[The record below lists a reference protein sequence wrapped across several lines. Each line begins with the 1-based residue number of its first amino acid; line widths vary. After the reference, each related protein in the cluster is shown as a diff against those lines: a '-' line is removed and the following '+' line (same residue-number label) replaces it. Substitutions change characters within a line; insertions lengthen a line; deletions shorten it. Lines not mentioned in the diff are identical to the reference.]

1 MRLRQSPPSQ
11 PPFELAIRVQIFRGE
26 ATSGSSMWVD
36 RALGMVRAGIWA
48 RESRGL
54 DPQKVLS
61 RSTVSVQSVCGH
73 ERPGVV
79 RRPES
84 DSRSHKRSAIIPS
97 ILRPV
102 VDRSTAPH
110 NLDPQI
116 FRFDRALNQIP
127 TEHHQQGGTHDAHT
141 TTLTTPAATR
151 SEPLPPTEQGGGDF
165 GVCGQG
171 QGRQQQQPWRR
182 SGWANTRLGK
192 PSERG
197 HLGGK

>member
-1 MRLRQSPPSQ
+1 MRLRQSPPPQ

-26 ATSGSSMWVD
+26 APLGSSMWMD
-36 RALGMVRAGIWA
+36 RGMVRAGIWA
-48 RESRGL
+48 RESRGW

-84 DSRSHKRSAIIPS
+84 DSRGRKRSAIIPS

-116 FRFDRALNQIP
+116 FRSDRALNQIP
-127 TEHHQQGGTHDAHT
+127 TEHHQPGGTHDAHT

-151 SEPLPPTEQGGGDF
+151 SEPLPPTEQGGDF
-165 GVCGQG
+165 GV
-171 QGRQQQQPWRR
+171 
-182 SGWANTRLGK
+182 
-192 PSERG
+192 
-197 HLGGK
+197 